1 MRFETDAFIIHTRPY
16 KETSLIVSF
25 FTKEYGNVSAI
36 AKGAKGK
43 KSKFSGNLEPFRL
56 MNIGF
61 GGKSN
66 LKSLFFSDSL
76 ETYDDF
82 KVKKNLYSA
91 FYINELI
98 YSLLPPN
105 ERELII
111 FNQYHSSIKKL
122 KKNDNTEEIL
132 REFEYLFL
140 KEIGYQIDFENE
152 YSSGDA
158 IESNSFY
165 EFAPQSGFKRAEKG
179 FLGKDLQEIA
189 RKEYNP
195 INLKTFKAINRKSFE
210 YYFEELNIN
219 SRGFFK

>member
-105 ERELII
+105 EKELII

-122 KKNDNTEEIL
+122 KKMIIQ
-132 REFEYLFL
+132 
-140 KEIGYQIDFENE
+140 KK
-152 YSSGDA
+152 
-158 IESNSFY
+158 FY
-165 EFAPQSGFKRAEKG
+165 ESSN
-179 FLGKDLQEIA
+179 I
-189 RKEYNP
+189 
-195 INLKTFKAINRKSFE
+195 
-210 YYFEELNIN
+210 YF
-219 SRGFFK
+219 

>member
-76 ETYDDF
+76 ETYNDF
-82 KVKKNLYSA
+82 TIKKNLYSA

-105 ERELII
+105 EKELII
-111 FNQYHSSIKKL
+111 FNQYQTLIDLIYNPPFSAFMKLGNENGAKTISGLDMFIFQGIASAEIWLNSKLINYVDINLIKRKIRKKL
-122 KKNDNTEEIL
+122 C
-132 REFEYLFL
+132 
-140 KEIGYQIDFENE
+140 
-152 YSSGDA
+152 
-158 IESNSFY
+158 
-165 EFAPQSGFKRAEKG
+165 
-179 FLGKDLQEIA
+179 
-189 RKEYNP
+189 
-195 INLKTFKAINRKSFE
+195 
-210 YYFEELNIN
+210 
-219 SRGFFK
+219 